1 MSTSKD
7 VVIRTTGISK
17 SIFIISL
24 IIVAAASGVVGYFM
38 PGLLKQSSSVITIN
52 GAGSSFVF
60 PLMSAI
66 DANYTAGNPNV
77 QINYQSV
84 GSGAGITDFSTKI
97 VDFGA
102 TDAPLSGGPI
112 GQRAN
117 ITRDT
122 VTPLTIPESIGAV
135 AIAYNVNGISTT
147 GLKLNATVA
156 AMIFQGNITQWNDP
170 IIANMNLGV
179 NLPSSTIT
187 VVHRSDSSGT
197 TFIFSS
203 WLNSS
208 NSHFPWKL
216 GVSKTPKWQYGTKAT
231 YLSLPQNVG
240 VAGGV
245 QQNPNTIGYVELNY
259 VLSTTPPMTYAT
271 VLNGDQNGYVL
282 PSLTTSTYAV
292 NNSTAS
298 LPTGDGD
305 WSKVTLLNAHGGSSC
320 PIVSFTYTLVFK
332 ELSVVPGMTQAKAQ
346 AFVNYLWFVVHSG
359 QDQAT
364 KLSFVALPSLVRT
377 IDEATIRMITYNSVT
392 LHS

>member
-1 MSTSKD
+1 
-7 VVIRTTGISK
+7 
-17 SIFIISL
+17 
-24 IIVAAASGVVGYFM
+24 
-38 PGLLKQSSSVITIN
+38 VITIN

-60 PLMSAI
+60 PLLSAI

-122 VTPLTIPESIGAV
+122 GTLLTIPESIGAV

-298 LPTGDGD
+298 LPTGDSD
-305 WSKVTLLNAHGGSSC
+305 WSKVTLLNAHGGSSY

-364 KLSFVALPSLVRT
+364 KLSFVALPSPVRT

-392 LHS
+392 LHG

>member
-1 MSTSKD
+1 MSSKD
-7 VVIRTTGISK
+7 VVIRSTGISK

-24 IIVAAASGVVGYFM
+24 VIVAAASGVAGYFV
-38 PGLLKQSSSVITIN
+38 PVLLKQSSSVITIN

-66 DANYTAGNPNV
+66 NANYTAGNPNV
-77 QINYQSV
+77 QVNYQSV
-84 GSGAGITDFSTKI
+84 GSGAGITDFSTRI

-102 TDAPLSGGPI
+102 TDAPLTGGSL

-122 VTPLTIPESIGAV
+122 GTPLTIPESIGAV
-135 AIAYNVNGISTT
+135 AIAFNVKGVAT

-170 IIANMNLGV
+170 IIANMNSGV
-179 NLPSSTIT
+179 TLPSSTIT

-197 TFIFSS
+197 SFIFSS

-208 NSHFPWKL
+208 NAHYPWKL
-216 GVSKTPKWQYGTKAT
+216 KVSKTPNWAGSTQAT

-259 VLSTTPPMTYAT
+259 VLSTTPQMYYAS
-271 VLNGDQNGYVL
+271 VLNGAGSAYVL
-282 PSLTTSTYAV
+282 PSLTTSTNAV

-305 WSKVTLLNAHGGSSC
+305 WSKVTLLNAPGGSSYS
-320 PIVSFTYTLVFK
+320 IVSFTYVLVFK

-346 AFVNYLWFVVHSG
+346 AFVNYLWFLVHSG

-364 KLSFVALPSLVRT
+364 KLSFVALPFAVVT
-377 IDEATIRMITYNSVT
+377 IDEATIRTITYNSAT

>member
-1 MSTSKD
+1 M
-7 VVIRTTGISK
+7 
-17 SIFIISL
+17 ISL
-24 IIVAAASGVVGYFM
+24 VIVAALSGVAGYFV

-60 PLMSAI
+60 PLLSAI
-66 DANYTAGNPNV
+66 DANYTSLNSGD

-102 TDAPLSGGPI
+102 TDAPLSGGLS

-122 VTPLTIPESIGAV
+122 GTPLAIPESIGAV
-135 AIAYNVNGISTT
+135 AIAYNMNGIST

-179 NLPSSTIT
+179 ALPSSTIT

-197 TFIFSS
+197 TFIFSG

-208 NSHFPWKL
+208 NANFPWKL

-271 VLNGDQNGYVL
+271 VLNGDQNSYVL

-305 WSKVTLLNAHGGSSC
+305 WSKVTLLNAHGGSSY
-320 PIVSFTYTLVFK
+320 PIVSFTYILVFK

-346 AFVNYLWFVVHSG
+346 ALVNYLWYVVHNG

-364 KLSFVALPSLVRT
+364 KLSFVALPVPVRT
-377 IDEATIRMITYNSVT
+377 IDETTIRMITYNSVA